1 MVRSSLGRAA
11 LLDSGLTSEEYPFCA
26 ISVPDFLGLTE
37 WQPHQDLKAS
47 GEVREMS
54 EGDDVIFCSHQWTSF
69 SHPDPAGNQLRAL
82 QTQIRTLM
90 KGKTAVRSDAVLDG
104 GYGYSMLTAGKARGP
119 RQKLRYAI
127 DATRDTVLTRR
138 YLHRSGPRSCRP
150 CTSGSITCPFRSRAP
165 PAPRTRRSIPTIGR
179 GKGTS
184 WPSSRRRSIASPRTS
199 RGRR

>member
-47 GEVREMS
+47 GKVREMG

-104 GYGYSMLTAGKARGP
+104 GYGYSMLTAGKEWAK
-119 RQKLRYAI
+119 KLPTMYI
-127 DATRDTVLTRR
+127 WSD
-138 YLHRSGPRSCRP
+138 YL
-150 CTSGSITCPFRSRAP
+150 
-165 PAPRTRRSIPTIGR
+165 SIPQPGAAGSTH
-179 GKGTS
+179 S
-184 WPSSRRRSIASPRTS
+184 AQHSDH
-199 RGRR
+199 